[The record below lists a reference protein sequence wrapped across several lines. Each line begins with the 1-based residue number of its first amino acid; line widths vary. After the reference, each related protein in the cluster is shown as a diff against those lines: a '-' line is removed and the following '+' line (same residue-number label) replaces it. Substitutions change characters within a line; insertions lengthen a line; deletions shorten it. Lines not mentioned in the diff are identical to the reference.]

1 MIFFQR
7 LPVLC
12 AIFLITA
19 CASQPLPAPEWAY
32 EKDAVEIRVKAD
44 PKLNLDD
51 GVPHTLA
58 VCIYQLRDPNTFN
71 QLSDD
76 TEGIYKLLG
85 CNLFDGSV
93 ATAKRIIV
101 HPGQDTT
108 LKLDRAEGA
117 KYVAVAAGYYDLRKK
132 RMIRLYDI
140 PVVVEIRGLIKR
152 TKMTKPGVLVID
164 LDLGPSQ
171 IRS

>member
-1 MIFFQR
+1 MLNRI
-7 LPVLC
+7 LPVFC
-12 AIFLITA
+12 ATLLIAA
-19 CASQPLPAPEWAY
+19 CASQPLPPPEWTY
-32 EKDAVEIRVKAD
+32 EKDAVQIHIKAD

-51 GVPHTLA
+51 GVAHTL
-58 VCIYQLRDPNTFN
+58 VLCIYQLRDPNTFN

-76 TEGIYKLLG
+76 TEGIYKLLE

-93 ATAKRIIV
+93 ATAKRVIV

-108 LKLDRAEGA
+108 VRLDRAEGA
-117 KYVAVAAGYYDLRKK
+117 KYVAVAAGYYELQKR

-140 PVVVEIRGLIKR
+140 PVVIEARGLIKR
-152 TKMTKPGVLVID
+152 SKLSKPGVLVIE